1 MYVNFD
7 IFKYYNKIVFW
18 FVLFFLVNIFC
29 MMLYSWFLL
38 FISVFRLE
46 DVLELLIDLT
56 GDVLGLIVFF
66 MTVLSVLSE
75 FDLLLEK
82 LFLNCE

>member
-1 MYVNFD
+1 
-7 IFKYYNKIVFW
+7 
-18 FVLFFLVNIFC
+18 

-66 MTVLSVLSE
+66 MTVLLVLSE

>member
-1 MYVNFD
+1 
-7 IFKYYNKIVFW
+7 
-18 FVLFFLVNIFC
+18 

-66 MTVLSVLSE
+66 MMVLSVLSE

-82 LFLNCE
+82 LFLNWE

>member
-1 MYVNFD
+1 
-7 IFKYYNKIVFW
+7 
-18 FVLFFLVNIFC
+18 

-82 LFLNCE
+82 LFLNWEQ

>member
-1 MYVNFD
+1 
-7 IFKYYNKIVFW
+7 
-18 FVLFFLVNIFC
+18 

-82 LFLNCE
+82 LFLNWE

>member
-1 MYVNFD
+1 
-7 IFKYYNKIVFW
+7 
-18 FVLFFLVNIFC
+18 

-75 FDLLLEK
+75 FDLLVEK
-82 LFLNCE
+82 LFLNWE

>member
-7 IFKYYNKIVFW
+7 IFKYYNKLVFW

>member
-1 MYVNFD
+1 
-7 IFKYYNKIVFW
+7 
-18 FVLFFLVNIFC
+18 

-56 GDVLGLIVFF
+56 GDVLGFIVFF

-75 FDLLLEK
+75 FDLLVEK

>member
-1 MYVNFD
+1 
-7 IFKYYNKIVFW
+7 
-18 FVLFFLVNIFC
+18 

>member
-1 MYVNFD
+1 
-7 IFKYYNKIVFW
+7 
-18 FVLFFLVNIFC
+18 

-75 FDLLLEK
+75 FDLLVEK

>member
-1 MYVNFD
+1 MYVNID
-7 IFKYYNKIVFW
+7 IFKYYNKLVFW

>member
-1 MYVNFD
+1 
-7 IFKYYNKIVFW
+7 
-18 FVLFFLVNIFC
+18 

-66 MTVLSVLSE
+66 MTVLSVLLE

-82 LFLNCE
+82 LFLNWE